1 MYIVSGC
8 LLGHDCKYDGGNN
21 ANEDILLFA
30 LKEQGIFPVQGRL
43 QREEADWL

>member
-21 ANEDILLFA
+21 ANEEVINFC
-30 LKEQGIFPVQGRL
+30 KEQKHIIVGP
-43 QREEADWL
+43 